1 MKFKIKE
8 LEILNLLSYKKAN
21 FTNFKNYNVLIGKNN
36 AGKSNLY
43 KIFKAL
49 VLNAQEG
56 IFTES
61 IIFNGEEQDRTEIS
75 LTLELC
81 NKFREKLFRI
91 LYEGNYIKKVN
102 LNLQTKEGKELRSNF
117 HGVKWNDKDYAI
129 KWLVDQDFFNFIK
142 IIIEFSNK
150 HIIIR
155 KIDLISKKYSISQPL
170 LKIEIDEKNNY
181 KGSVQSLTNLA
192 GMLDNF
198 EDFFTHTNF
207 KEYSEV
213 VRYSLRDFVN
223 RGYGELERRE
233 NPVLAMIIKD
243 YLRSFFESIFFIP
256 DKRRF
261 GKDAPTSNV
270 LETEFDFT
278 GYSFV
283 KYIHKLLVT
292 DNKKWLDDLNEQLKY
307 FFTNADEITQIVD
320 NNDMTVLI
328 LKEKGITMKFT
339 MENMGSGILNI
350 VFFIASMKL
359 LNKDKILLIEEPELF
374 LYPGLQARIRD
385 MFLEFSKDN
394 QVFITTHSNKFLY
407 DDENQCAAFS
417 IEKVD
422 TQTKVYN
429 VPKKMFPEL
438 ARNLEFNFTE
448 REEESLIIEDKS
460 FWKDFLNKAK
470 EKNQV
475 EPRRWDFKQ
484 TIDMWEADVNLK
496 EKKQIEFCEN
506 IIAFANA
513 DGGVIIIGITD
524 QPPRKIIGVEDLE
537 TKINDCTEKIMR
549 WVRPKTDFFQIKSI
563 SIEDNEG
570 ISKTCLLLIIAQTK
584 KAMRVQL
591 DNGSCIYKI
600 RLESGKQP
608 IDLEYIEKR
617 KEKVFQTNY
626 RFLHFLKQS
635 IREQL

>member
-1 MKFKIKE
+1 M
-8 LEILNLLSYKKAN
+8 NLLSYKKAN
-21 FTNFKNYNVLIGKNN
+21 FSDIKNYNVLIGKNN
-36 AGKSNLY
+36 AGKSNLF

-61 IIFNGEEQDRTEIS
+61 IVFNGEEQDRTEIS

-91 LYEGNYIKKVN
+91 LYECNYIKKVN

-117 HGVKWNDKDYAI
+117 HGVKWNEKNYAL

-181 KGSVQSLTNLA
+181 KGFVQSLTNLA

-207 KEYSEV
+207 KEFSEV
-213 VRYSLRDFVN
+213 VRFSLRDFLN

-233 NPVLAMIIKD
+233 NPVLAIIIKD
-243 YLRSFFESIFFIP
+243 YLRSFFESIFIIP

-283 KYIHKLLVT
+283 KYVHKLLVT

-350 VFFIASMKL
+350 AFFIASMKL

-407 DDENQCAAFS
+407 DDENKCAVFS

-422 TQTKVYN
+422 NKTDAYN
-429 VPKKMFPEL
+429 VPKKLFLEL
-438 ARNLEFNFTE
+438 IKNLEFSFTE
-448 REEESLIIEDKS
+448 REEELLIIEDNT
-460 FWKDFLNKAK
+460 FWKEFINRAK
-470 EKNQV
+470 EDDQV
-475 EPRRWDFKQ
+475 ESRLWDFKQ
-484 TIDMWEADVNLK
+484 TLDMWEADVNLK
-496 EKKQIEFCEN
+496 KKKQIEFCEN
-506 IIAFANA
+506 VISFANA
-513 DGGVIIIGITD
+513 DGGVIIIGITNE
-524 QPPRKIIGVEDLE
+524 PPRKIIGVEHKE
-537 TKINDCTEKIMR
+537 TKINDCTEKILR
-549 WVRPKTDFFQIKSI
+549 WIRPKIDFFHIKSI
-563 SIEDNEG
+563 TIEDNNG
-570 ISKTCLLLIIAQTK
+570 IPKTCLLLVIGQTK
-584 KAMRVQL
+584 KELRVQL
-591 DNGSCIYKI
+591 EDGTCLFKV

-608 IDLEYIEKR
+608 IELEYIEKR
-617 KEKVFQTNY
+617 KEEVLQTNY
-626 RFLHFLKQS
+626 RFLYLFKKYLD
-635 IREQL
+635 